1 MSLRFGEQGSDR
13 LVFQTDDLGATLQLL
28 NVADDVTGGRLT
40 VDGQLSEIAGRRT
53 LRGHIEGQN
62 YTLVRAPVMARILAL
77 PSLTG
82 FASTLAGTG
91 LPFSTLRGDF
101 AYDGSLLTL
110 DRMLAFGAMLV
121 IRGINDMKK
130 IEADSNGCSPEPHD
144 GNQKVNPPF

>member
-1 MSLRFGEQGSDR
+1 
-13 LVFQTDDLGATLQLL
+13 

-110 DRMLAFGAMLV
+110 DRMLAFG
-121 IRGINDMKK
+121 
-130 IEADSNGCSPEPHD
+130 EALGVTANGWVDLDRDWLELQGTVAPAYALNSLL
-144 GNQKVNPPF
+144 GNFPIIG